1 MSSDEV
7 SEEIEAVTA
16 ILDED
21 TVEVDHDASGC
32 VTEISI
38 KITPLT
44 ASEQE
49 KQYVSLT
56 LVVTITEGEW
66 QFRWEPLELSK
77 TLSEISQCPI
87 RTVKSVKLR
96 KGSLTA
102 LVDTVSVCQG
112 THPHFRDLGSEIP
125 EVWRRAPWP
134 RCWTR

>member
-112 THPHFRDLGSEIP
+112 THPHLRDLGSEIP
-125 EVWRRAPWP
+125 EVWRRAP
-134 RCWTR
+134 